1 MSRHRLINLFAEI
14 TCSLLAA
21 LLLCCLLN
29 SHAQA
34 QGNTLRG
41 KVRDSNGRNLGRVIV
56 DLQTGNG
63 QPINQTVTNNEG
75 DFSFSGLEETSYVVV
90 ISALDYHPINQ
101 RVEFFRRVSQDQPGE
116 TRSEEFTLMPK
127 NNPALAKPTR
137 PTFAQNVPQ
146 GARDAMDRALKL
158 SREGASQQS
167 IAAMREAIELFP
179 DYFDA
184 HFALGNELMKAGKLD
199 EAIVELDKAR
209 QINPKDDR
217 VYQIFGLLLNQQKKF
232 AVAAAVFAEAA
243 RLNPADSNTLLLRA
257 TALIDHAAT
266 LDPSKPEREQA
277 LSEAQKDL
285 NKAFEMS
292 GKKLSATH
300 LQMARIHEKRGA
312 RAEAANE
319 LERYLR
325 ETPDA
330 KNAAAIRE
338 GIKKLRSA
346 KQ

>member
-1 MSRHRLINLFAEI
+1 MFRHRLINLFAKI
-14 TCSLLAA
+14 ACSLLAA
-21 LLLCCLLN
+21 LLLCCSLN
-29 SHAQA
+29 GQAQA

-41 KVRDSNGRNLGRVIV
+41 KVRDSNGRNMARVIV

-75 DFSFSGLEETSYVVV
+75 DFYFAGLEETSYIVV
-90 ISALDYHPINQ
+90 ISSPDYHPVNQ
-101 RVEFFRRVSQDQPGE
+101 RVEFIRRVTPDAVGE
-116 TRSEEFTLMPK
+116 TRTEEYTLMPK
-127 NNPALAKPTR
+127 NNPAPPKPAR
-137 PTFAQNVPQ
+137 PTLAQNVPQ
-146 GARDAMDRALKL
+146 AARDAMDRAMKL

-167 IAAMREAIELFP
+167 IAAMREAIGLFP

-184 HFALGNELMKAGKLD
+184 HFALGNELMKAGALD

-217 VYQIFGLLLNQQKKF
+217 VYQTFGLLLSRQKKF

-243 RLNPADSNTLLLRA
+243 RLNPSDPNTLLLRA

-285 NKAFEMS
+285 NKAFEVS

-300 LQMARIHEKRGA
+300 LQLARVHEKRGD
-312 RAEAANE
+312 RAKAANE
-319 LERYLR
+319 LEQYLR

-330 KNAAAIRE
+330 KNADAIRE
-338 GIKKLRSA
+338 GVKKLRSA
-346 KQ
+346 K